1 MSKNE
6 DIFRKFDQITLDAEL
21 RILMAQILGDFKAEK
36 LSLAETID
44 VLMQMREQALRDPQQ
59 PIPPASPN

>member
-44 VLMQMREQALRDPQQ
+44 LLMQMREQALRDPQQ
-59 PIPPASPN
+59 PIPTASPN